1 MEKRPADILAGLTEP
16 ETDALVEILLLAAL
30 ADGALA
36 QAESAVIKRA
46 LLSVDELWLNH
57 IDLEKRMT
65 KARARIEAETAEARL
80 TKLRTMLPWPEQ
92 RALALKLAIQIV
104 EADGVVQSS
113 ERELIMQAAQAL
125 GVQGDIAA
133 KFTLAS

>member
-1 MEKRPADILAGLTEP
+1 MEKRASDILAGLTER
-16 ETDALVEILLLAAL
+16 ETDAMVEILLLAAL
-30 ADGALA
+30 ADGSLA

-57 IDLEKRMT
+57 IDLENRMVA
-65 KARARIEAETAEARL
+65 ARLRIDAESREARL
-80 TKLRTMLPWPEQ
+80 ATLRTMLPWPEQ

-113 ERELIMQAAQAL
+113 ERELIMEAAQAL

-133 KFTLAS
+133 KFTVKS

>member
-1 MEKRPADILAGLTEP
+1 M
-16 ETDALVEILLLAAL
+16 VEILLLAAL
-30 ADGALA
+30 ADGSLA

-57 IDLEKRMT
+57 IDLENRMV
-65 KARARIEAETAEARL
+65 EARL
-80 TKLRTMLPWPEQ
+80 RIDAESREARLSKLRTMLPWPEQ

-113 ERELIMQAAQAL
+113 ERELIMEAAQAL

-133 KFTLAS
+133 KFTVKS

>member
-1 MEKRPADILAGLTEP
+1 MEKRASDILAGLTEP
-16 ETDALVEILLLAAL
+16 ETDALVEVLLLAAL
-30 ADGALA
+30 ADGSLA

-57 IDLEKRMT
+57 IDLEKRMA
-65 KARARIEAETAEARL
+65 KARVRIEAESQEARL

-113 ERELIMQAAQAL
+113 ERQLIMEAAQAL
-125 GVQGDIAA
+125 GVRGDIAA
-133 KFTLAS
+133 KFTVAS